1 MRLVKLVSWAAA
13 AAGVGAIVTQT
24 SAPSTAGVEALV
36 QRRLPH
42 HSESFE
48 FAIVNAPDSTELVND
63 TFKVSSTRNG
73 KFLIQG
79 NTVGAL
85 LSG

>member
-1 MRLVKLVSWAAA
+1 MHLVKLVSWAAA
-13 AAGVGAIVTQT
+13 AAGVGAIVTRA

-42 HSESFE
+42 HSKSFE
-48 FAIVNAPDSTELVND
+48 FAIVNATASTELVND
-63 TFKVSSTRNG
+63 TFKVSSTHNG
-73 KFLIQG
+73 KLLIQG
-79 NTVGAL
+79 NTVSAL